1 MQRVLLL
8 SAWAA
13 TVALAGTFTTS
24 AVTFYSSESCS
35 GGSNSINNLDS
46 CKQLPNHNG
55 AYASLTCSSSTRY
68 TLRVCPS
75 ETCSSSFCVSVEGD
89 TNCIGVPSLFGEQL
103 GSVKVD
109 CGVLTP
115 LSIGLIATAAV
126 ILLACVCLC
135 FCSCMCDT
143 LRGCYERGAALEEAE
158 SLLAASNAKAS
169 QLRLASALARVDAQ
183 ALKNDVAR
191 LEAELL
197 ATRVAQARARGT
209 PRFLVAPMG
218 AAAAEGAA
226 VEGEEPV
233 DATSH
238 RPLPQWKN
246 PRGGQ

>member
-1 MQRVLLL
+1 MP
-8 SAWAA
+8 
-13 TVALAGTFTTS
+13 AL
-24 AVTFYSSESCS
+24 
-35 GGSNSINNLDS
+35 
-46 CKQLPNHNG
+46 P
-55 AYASLTCSSSTRY
+55 
-68 TLRVCPS
+68 
-75 ETCSSSFCVSVEGD
+75 
-89 TNCIGVPSLFGEQL
+89 FGEQ
-103 GSVKVD
+103 GSVKVN

-115 LSIGLIATAAV
+115 LSIALIVIAAL
-126 ILLACVCLC
+126 ILLSCVCCC

-158 SLLAASNAKAS
+158 SLLAASNVKAS

-209 PRFLVAPMG
+209 PRFLVAPLG
-218 AAAAEGAA
+218 AAAAEGATA
-226 VEGEEPV
+226 LEGEEPV

-238 RPLPQWKN
+238 RPLPQWKH